1 MQQAY
6 KRQITTYIYIYI
18 YILFLDYIVLIATS
32 FLLEIIYVGLSL
44 FVCSRTKKRAGAAR
58 GGEGGAL
65 RSCKSQSLG
74 VWKVSVQYIPCWL
87 IKS

>member
-1 MQQAY
+1 MP
-6 KRQITTYIYIYI
+6 TTNIYI
-18 YILFLDYIVLIATS
+18 YILFLEYIILIATS
-32 FLLEIIYVGLSL
+32 FPLEILYAGLSL
-44 FVCSRTKKRAGAAR
+44 FVHNEKASAGAAR

-74 VWKVSVQYIPCWL
+74 VWEVSVQYIPCWL